1 MTAVTAGTS
10 KTFTAQVDGSAFV
23 VIAPGGAVG
32 SVIDQNGN
40 TQAIDPNGTR
50 RTFGPLRE
58 LQSITVSMQIGNAS
72 VELNGWSG
80 GMPITA
86 ETKSS
91 GQTVLDDASRAA
103 VSGGVGYATGILP
116 KTYSAV
122 SRVCSGL
129 GSAFIGLL
137 GDSTTVSAG
146 STNTTPV
153 TVANSLTGGAST
165 RYAKALADYLTSIG
179 IPASDNCFFG
189 EALIQAYQSVNYS
202 AYDTRFATSGGASYY
217 ANGVQQ
223 SAGGIMWQLN
233 SAGKAISYTPTIGG
247 ANMVY
252 DRVRVIY
259 CKRTTGSFTVSN
271 PGGGS
276 TAQTITTTG
285 SPSTVGVVDVV
296 CTRGSGIFNLT
307 WVSGDNWIIGA
318 IPWDTQTP
326 RVNILTLGNY
336 GDKLTSP
343 TGVALNAHEWRG
355 GAAIAAMALDACVV
369 DMTINSENNDGL
381 GGVATFQSALNTVAG
396 DVVGS
401 GADLILATPHAI
413 GTGNQGTVSD
423 AYVAAIRSVAAT
435 RAAQVFDAYATITPY
450 ATYPALYY
458 DTLHLSAGGYLGKA
472 RQLGRFL
479 VRSSGW
485 VA

>member
-1 MTAVTAGTS
+1 MNIIYVGAPVSVTLAVGQTVSVTTTGTIAVESVSGLGLTAGS
-10 KTFTAQVDGSAFV
+10 S
-23 VIAPGGAVG
+23 IG
-32 SVIDQNGN
+32 SVHGSQ
-40 TQAIDPNGTR
+40 
-50 RTFGPLRE
+50 TFGPYSVAGVLKLTATGRDGAYD
-58 LQSITVSMQIGNAS
+58 VS
-72 VELNGWSG
+72 SG
-80 GMPITA
+80 LPIPISTA
-86 ETKSS
+86 LAPT

-103 VSGGVGYATGILP
+103 VSGGVGYATGVLP
-116 KTYSAV
+116 KTYTAL

-146 STNTTPV
+146 ATNTTPV
-153 TVANSLTGGAST
+153 TVANSLTGAAAT
-165 RYAKALADYLTSIG
+165 RYAKALADYLNSIG

-189 EALIQAYQSVNYS
+189 EALIQAYQSVNYT
-202 AYDTRFATSGGASYY
+202 AYDTRFTVAGGATYY

-233 SAGKAISYTPTIGG
+233 STGKTISYTPTIGG
-247 ANMVY
+247 SNMVY

-285 SPSTVGVVDVV
+285 TPFTVGVTDVV
-296 CTRGSGIFNLT
+296 CTRGSGVFNLA
-307 WVSGDNWIIGA
+307 WASGDNWIIGA

-326 RVNILTLGNY
+326 RVHLLTLGNY

-343 TGVALNAHEWRG
+343 TGVALNANEWRG
-355 GAAIAAMALDACVV
+355 AAAIAAMALDACVV

-381 GGVATFQSALNTVAG
+381 GGVSAFGTALNTLSTEIAA
-396 DVVGS
+396 S

-423 AYVAAIRSVAAT
+423 AYVSSIKSVAAA
-435 RAAQVFDAYATITPY
+435 RSAQVFDPYATITPY
-450 ATYPALYY
+450 ASYPALYY
-458 DTLHLSAGGYLGKA
+458 DTLHLSAGGYLAKA

-479 VRSSGW
+479 VRQSGW
-485 VA
+485 LA